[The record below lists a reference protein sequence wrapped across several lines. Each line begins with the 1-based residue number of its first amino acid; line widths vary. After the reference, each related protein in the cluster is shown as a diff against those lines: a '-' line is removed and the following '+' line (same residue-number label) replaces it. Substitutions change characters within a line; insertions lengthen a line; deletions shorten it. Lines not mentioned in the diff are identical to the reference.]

1 MIKEG
6 RVHGSYMSKIRYTV
20 YVSACTSDHACAYVG
35 PGTLACLKLY
45 MYTWDLSLGIET
57 LEEVRRKG

>member
-6 RVHGSYMSKIRYTV
+6 RVHGSYMSKIRYTF
-20 YVSACTSDHACAYVG
+20 YVSTCASDHACAYIG
-35 PGTLACLKLY
+35 PATHACLKLY
-45 MYTWDLSLGIET
+45 MWDLSLGIET